1 MQGASEAG
9 LASFPPVDAAFAAL
23 VKTPTLSGLVKDPAC
38 PNKQCRTTEI
48 HLKKGYL
55 AATEAVK
62 LSNVASL
69 LAVYQASLVKDLPE
83 HPSASLRAELALVA
97 QFLVKIAQLN
107 ARAQGRSI
115 ASLVVARRQLWL
127 SQARV
132 QEPDKAPLL
141 DAPITPGHTFGPA
154 VEEMLQRSVKARE
167 ASQQMAKMWPHKP
180 FQPRRHQEH
189 QWHRAPLQHQ
199 PRPGETSNGH
209 TVHICIE
216 PVAEEIQVDIEM
228 QDDSSEWKKTS
239 PTDETEDK
247 KEKPVQRAHPIHARR
262 PPVKKSQL
270 PPKAPSGASATSH
283 KKEEPPVKKLSKPS
297 SKQPHTPPSKQ
308 TSQITNRVNGEY
320 ECGSCWCVTHAAWNP
335 TNDVVTS
342 YKMQEEHLSSCPPV
356 RNQVS
361 TDTLTQ
367 GNIPQGQGYNC
378 ITGYKNSFGIKY
390 SGFGSLGAKSSQ
402 PKKAA
407 SSKPVSQPSSSTP
420 SSFSTTTARQ
430 KVSKDSSAGKKGN
443 SGAPKVQKKPTK
455 QPEHHEVP
463 TTNSPKITPGPSPS
477 SCLPEAEEAGDSVCK
492 EPAESE
498 LLPSSLPSEQSA
510 PQQPSPP
517 PPPTNTPLDI
527 TAEEPPNGQ
536 PAVEKNASFP
546 SPSVSS
552 SNSSDQ
558 LQVEQVQDNGE
569 ETNGPQAED
578 KNISGGNESCSSSE
592 EVEESSGQIHQV
604 FIPTSSGVTLI
615 PNKENEVNDSDS
627 DGPVLYRDEEDKDD
641 EYTSSSLANKIHR
654 KDTLAIK
661 LGNRPS
667 KKELK
672 DKNILPQTSE
682 EKKQEIR
689 QQLFR

>member
-1 MQGASEAG
+1 MAAINTKLIISPVQRVRSKSDTSGFRSRILRLTTASSVDG
-9 LASFPPVDAAFAAL
+9 LEKTSLANSDVVIPGHHTPP
-23 VKTPTLSGLVKDPAC
+23 
-38 PNKQCRTTEI
+38 
-48 HLKKGYL
+48 LKGRG
-55 AATEAVK
+55 K
-62 LSNVASL
+62 LSSL
-69 LAVYQASLVKDLPE
+69 GNI
-83 HPSASLRAELALVA
+83 
-97 QFLVKIAQLN
+97 F
-107 ARAQGRSI
+107 
-115 ASLVVARRQLWL
+115 
-127 SQARV
+127 
-132 QEPDKAPLL
+132 
-141 DAPITPGHTFGPA
+141 
-154 VEEMLQRSVKARE
+154 
-167 ASQQMAKMWPHKP
+167 KP
-180 FQPRRHQEH
+180 WKWRK
-189 QWHRAPLQHQ
+189 
-199 PRPGETSNGH
+199 
-209 TVHICIE
+209 
-216 PVAEEIQVDIEM
+216 
-228 QDDSSEWKKTS
+228 KKTS
-239 PTDETEDK
+239 EKFQETSAVLERK
-247 KEKPVQRAHPIHARR
+247 ISTRESREELIRRGVLKE
-262 PPVKKSQL
+262 
-270 PPKAPSGASATSH
+270 
-283 KKEEPPVKKLSKPS
+283 
-297 SKQPHTPPSKQ
+297 
-308 TSQITNRVNGEY
+308 
-320 ECGSCWCVTHAAWNP
+320 
-335 TNDVVTS
+335 
-342 YKMQEEHLSSCPPV
+342 
-356 RNQVS
+356 
-361 TDTLTQ
+361 
-367 GNIPQGQGYNC
+367 IPDQ
-378 ITGYKNSFGIKY
+378 
-390 SGFGSLGAKSSQ
+390 AKSSQ

-420 SSFSTTTARQ
+420 STFSTTTGRQ

-498 LLPSSLPSEQSA
+498 LLPSEQSA

-558 LQVEQVQDNGE
+558 LQVEQMQDNGE

-627 DGPVLYRDEEDKDD
+627 DGPVLYRDEEDEDD

-689 QQLFR
+689 QQLFRRLSQRPTPEELEQRNILKQKNKQEEQEAKQELKRSLSRKLSLRPTVAELVARRILRFNEYVEVTDAKDYDRRADKPWTRLTPADKAAIRKELNEFKSTEMEVHKDSKQFTRFHRP